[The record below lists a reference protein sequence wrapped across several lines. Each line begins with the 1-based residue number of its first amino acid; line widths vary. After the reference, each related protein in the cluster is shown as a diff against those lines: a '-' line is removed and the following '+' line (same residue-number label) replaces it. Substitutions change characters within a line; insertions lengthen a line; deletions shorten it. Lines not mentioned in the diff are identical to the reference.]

1 MDMHVRTAVVL
12 LAWVVTGV
20 GLAGQ
25 SAAPQTGSER
35 GVAEAAV
42 AVEEAGEQAG
52 FGLVPGR
59 PTIRPTRT
67 ETRPDIDGSLD
78 DAVWQRAATIT
89 EFTQQAPLDG
99 EAATEETEVWVA
111 YDSDSLYFAFYLH
124 YEDPSIMRANR
135 VDRDRAARDDLV
147 TIYLDTFLDQQRSYD
162 FDVNGYGVQGD
173 GIIDSSR
180 QRGGAIPRADRSWDT
195 LFDTAAQIV
204 DDGYIAEMVIPFKS
218 LRYPQRGD
226 DVPHRWGFQ
235 IVREVKQK
243 NEENIV
249 WAPMSRDVASFM
261 SQFGVMEGM
270 TNLSRSR
277 NLEILPTFTAINFG
291 SLDEDTGDFDVQD
304 TSPEAGVNFKY
315 GVTSN
320 LTADFT
326 LNPDFSQ
333 IESDRPQITVNQ
345 RFPLFFPE
353 LRPFFIEGAEIFQM
367 NGPVR
372 FVHTRT
378 IVDPMYGAKLTGKAG
393 GTTLGVLAAND
404 RAPGKT
410 DLPSDPGFDKSAQT
424 FIGRV
429 KQDLYSESFVGAI
442 FTDREFL
449 GGHSRLTGADGNF
462 RLGQT
467 HNAQF
472 RAIATDHRDLDG
484 VDRSGHMLDVRINKN
499 GRNLGYF
506 LAGYELSPD
515 FRTDV
520 GFVRRTDVR
529 NVVGNVSYRWWP
541 ESWLIN
547 WGPQFGYGRLWNFD
561 DVLEDE
567 NLSMGVNF
575 DFARSIRAS
584 ASVNRDMERFGGIN
598 FDKTRMRFS
607 GGVNT
612 SRRFE
617 VSANFRRGD
626 EIFYDAENP
635 FLGRSTEW
643 GVNTTLRPVSRLQ
656 ARLSLDTSRFVDPA
670 TGDGEIF
677 NVKIVRAFTTYQFTD
692 RMLLRN
698 ITEYDTF
705 DKAFGFNLLGTY
717 RVNAGTV
724 FFIGYDDHY
733 QQAGRLFDDR
743 DRDGDGIPDAGF
755 EPDRFEQTNRA
766 IFMKIQYL
774 FRY

>member
-1 MDMHVRTAVVL
+1 MDMRVRSGGVL
-12 LAWVVTGV
+12 VAWLLSGV
-20 GLAGQ
+20 APAAQ
-25 SAAPQTGSER
+25 SATPQTGSAS
-35 GVAEAAV
+35 VSAEAA
-42 AVEEAGEQAG
+42 AETAREQAG

-59 PTIRPTRT
+59 PTVRPTRT
-67 ETRPDIDGSLD
+67 AVRPDIDGSLD
-78 DAVWQRAATIT
+78 DAIWQRAAKLT

-99 EAATEETEVWVA
+99 APATEETEAWVA
-111 YDSDSLYFAFYLH
+111 YDNDSLYFAFYLH

-135 VDRDRAARDDLV
+135 VDRDRASRDDLI

-180 QRGGAIPRADRSWDT
+180 QRGGAIPFADRTWDT
-195 LFDTAAQIV
+195 LFDTGAQIV
-204 DDGYIAEMVIPFKS
+204 DDGFIAEMAIPFKS
-218 LRYPQRGD
+218 LRYPQRSA

-249 WAPMSRDVASFM
+249 WAPMSRDVASFL

-291 SLDEDTGDFDVQD
+291 SLDDMGALDVEN
-304 TSPEAGVNFKY
+304 SPEAGVNFKY
-315 GVTSN
+315 GLTSN

-353 LRPFFIEGAEIFQM
+353 LRPFFIEGAEIFDM
-367 NGPVR
+367 GGPVR

-378 IVDPMYGAKLTGKAG
+378 IVDPLYGAKLTGKVG
-393 GTTLGVLAAND
+393 GTTLGVFAAND

-410 DLPSDPGFDKSAQT
+410 DDPSHPGFDQSAQT

-429 KQDLYSESFVGAI
+429 RQDVYSESFVGAI
-442 FTDREFL
+442 FTNRQFL
-449 GGHSRLTGADGNF
+449 GGHSRLAGADGNF
-462 RLGQT
+462 RFGQT

-472 RAIATDHRDLDG
+472 RTIATQHRDLDG
-484 VDRSGHMLDVRINKN
+484 IDRSGHMIDVGIRKN

-506 LAGYELSPD
+506 LAGYELLPD

-529 NVVGNVSYRWWP
+529 NVIRNASYRWWP
-541 ESWLIN
+541 ECWLIN
-547 WGPQFGYGRLWNFD
+547 WGPRLSYGRIWDFD
-561 DVLEDE
+561 GVLQDE
-567 NLSMGVNF
+567 SASMGVNF

-598 FDKTRMRFS
+598 FDNTRMRLS

-612 SRRFE
+612 SQRFE
-617 VSANFRRGD
+617 VSANYRRGD
-626 EIFYDAENP
+626 QIFFDAVNP
-635 FLGRSTEW
+635 FLGRDTEW
-643 GVNTTLRPVSRLQ
+643 GFNTTLRPVSRLQ

-670 TGDGEIF
+670 RNDENRGGPRNSDSLRRWDPDPGEG
-677 NVKIVRAFTTYQFTD
+677 VWQA
-692 RMLLRN
+692 
-698 ITEYDTF
+698 TEETELS
-705 DKAFGFNLLGTY
+705 G
-717 RVNAGTV
+717 
-724 FFIGYDDHY
+724 
-733 QQAGRLFDDR
+733 
-743 DRDGDGIPDAGF
+743 
-755 EPDRFEQTNRA
+755 
-766 IFMKIQYL
+766 
-774 FRY
+774 